1 MSISL
6 DDPVLVT
13 IEDEVETK
21 STVEKNTEAFLSVKS
36 AMEKYQHLQS
46 VEATSTDEIAKLI
59 DIVDIDD
66 IDKTIAMSIKQINDT
81 TTTHKEKEKTTTSKA
96 MTILSKTPFL
106 GKYLDSTTDT
116 LEMTSIE
123 SRNVNDTVSDLRD
136 GMVRKKEELISF
148 ITKLN
153 EEKLKLQA
161 QIPQYEELKAYSE
174 NMMKSA
180 EQATQDYWDAT
191 ELNSFAIYNISSIN
205 EYIRQE
211 VNPLTD
217 AATKVSSK
225 ILKILPTLN
234 NQLKRKLTVKG
245 AQDILKNLNTALNA
259 TIELNEKIT
268 TQVTAD
274 VRATQ
279 LEVMESLGK
288 GANVQALEDNA
299 KKQILH
305 MKKLNEAE
313 MTIKKN
319 IEEENRALNNIND
332 TIAVEYAKVERLA
345 LEK

>member
-66 IDKTIAMSIKQINDT
+66 IDKTIALSIKQINDT
-81 TTTHKEKEKTTTSKA
+81 TTTHQEKEKTTTSKA